1 MLSYAIYDVL
11 QIVPMRASNL
21 LFGGKQLKPFS
32 EFLTD
37 SFGRYHDYLRLSL
50 TEKCNLR
57 CNIFIYLVKDI
68 YRLLVQSVH
77 KCQLQSL
84 SCGSITDFI
93 FLYFLLLFYS
103 HF

>member
-1 MLSYAIYDVL
+1 
-11 QIVPMRASNL
+11 MRASNL

-57 CNIFIYLVKDI
+57 CNVFVLWIYYI
-68 YRLLVQSVH
+68 YRLIVQSLH
-77 KCQLQSL
+77 YCQLLSL
-84 SCGSITDFI
+84 LCGSVMELI
-93 FLYFLLLFYS
+93 FSRFFLLLFCS
-103 HF
+103 LFS